1 MKTRRISESQ
11 IVTIVLM
18 ALAVVLLIVG
28 TVGGSRA
35 ALTYSETYSTELS
48 MQDIGVVLNENDNPV
63 ENGGVLLN
71 DLLGTDKAL
80 KAGKEYEEI
89 LTVTNNGTID
99 QYVRVTLYKYWQEAD
114 GKRVDLSPAYIKLV
128 LGTDNWI
135 VDPAASTDERTV
147 LYYKTP
153 LKATETTS
161 SLLEAISVDNE
172 ILKTVSQSETK
183 EGSYITVTNTYKYGS
198 VEIGLKAEVDA
209 VQVHNAEDAI
219 LSAWG
224 ATVSIADD
232 GTLSLG

>member
-11 IVTIVLM
+11 IVTIILM
-18 ALAVVLLIVG
+18 AIAVVLLIIG

-35 ALTYSETYSTELS
+35 ALTYSETYLTELS

-71 DLLGTDKAL
+71 ALLGSDKTF
-80 KAGKEYEEI
+80 KVGKEYEEI
-89 LTVTNNGTID
+89 LTVTNSGTID
-99 QYVRVTLYKYWQEAD
+99 QYVRVTLYKYWQDAD
-114 GKRVDLSPAYIKLV
+114 GKRVDLSPEYIKLA
-128 LGTDNWI
+128 LGTDKWI
-135 VDPAASTDERTV
+135 VDPAASTPERTV
-147 LYYKTP
+147 LYYTVP
-153 LKATETTS
+153 LEATKTTS
-161 SLLEAISVDNE
+161 NLLEAITVDNA
-172 ILKTVSQSETK
+172 IIKIVSQSEAK
-183 EGSYITVTNTYKYGS
+183 AGSYITVTNTYKYDS
-198 VEIGLKAEVDA
+198 VELGLKAEVDA